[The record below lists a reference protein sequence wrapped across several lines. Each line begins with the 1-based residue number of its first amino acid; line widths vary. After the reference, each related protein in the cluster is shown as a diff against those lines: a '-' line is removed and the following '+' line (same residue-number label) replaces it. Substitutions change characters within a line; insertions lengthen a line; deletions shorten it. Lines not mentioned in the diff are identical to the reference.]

1 MVKNV
6 PFRTIKSILLT
17 LGMLVVSII
26 FVASIQPEVQLILQ
40 GPYDGIIEFKYDPTM
55 LHPRF
60 WHQGVLPWV
69 LLPYEL

>member
-40 GPYDGIIEFKYDPTM
+40 GPYDGIIEFKY
-55 LHPRF
+55 
-60 WHQGVLPWV
+60 V
-69 LLPYEL
+69 EN